1 MDGIVSGG
9 GFSEMSQVRVVAID
23 DHPIVLKGLRQS
35 MADAGD
41 DLVFVGVLE
50 SVGDGE
56 ALPDADVALLDLRL
70 RDGSRPHDNV
80 TALLERD
87 IQVLV
92 FTEGADIPS
101 MSDAVMA
108 GALGIVLKH
117 QPESKLLEAIQ
128 TVADGSTFL
137 SQELAEVLHR
147 SSALRPHLSDRE
159 IQVLESLN
167 QGLVTKQAARRL
179 EVSESTVKEHLKRI
193 RKKYTQLGRS
203 VSTRVELIQQ
213 ATEDGFIRRPTR

>member
-1 MDGIVSGG
+1 
-9 GFSEMSQVRVVAID
+9 MSSIRVVAID
-23 DHPIVLKGLRQS
+23 DHPIVVKGIRHSVL
-35 MADAGD
+35 DHAGD
-41 DLVFVGVLE
+41 LEFVGVLDT
-50 SVGDGE
+50 VGDGT

-80 TALLERD
+80 TTLLQRG

-92 FTEGADIPS
+92 FTAGGDIPQ

-117 QPESKLLEAIQ
+117 QPEHQLIEAIH
-128 TVADGSTFL
+128 TVAEGSTFL
-137 SQELAEVLHR
+137 SQELAEVLHQ
-147 SSALRPHLSDRE
+147 STALRPHLSERE
-159 IQVLESLN
+159 IEVLDALN

-179 EVSESTVKEHLKRI
+179 EVSESTIKEHLKRI

-203 VSTRVELIQQ
+203 VNTRVELIQR
-213 ATEDGFIRRPTR
+213 ATEDGFIRRPST